1 MKRNFFF
8 ILLLFVSLVVF
19 SCASKR
25 IQKPVVITNTREITK
40 TVRDTIY
47 KVEAD
52 SSYYHA
58 FIDCINGKPFIRETA
73 LTKQNSKAGKNL
85 KVPSATI
92 KENTLIVDCYVNEQE
107 LKKQWEETYIKE
119 HEQTPI
125 YIKTPVEVVKPLSW
139 WQKTQLWFGRIF
151 IGILLLFIIIGVLRW
166 KRLI

>member
-1 MKRNFFF
+1 MNRNFFF

-25 IQKPVVITNTREITK
+25 IQEPVVITNTKEITK

-85 KVPSATI
+85 KIPSATI
-92 KENTLIVDCYVNEQE
+92 KENTLIVDCYVKEQE

-139 WQKTQLWFGRIF
+139 WQKNQLWFGRIF
-151 IGILLLFIIIGVLRW
+151 IGILLLFIIIGVLLW